1 VTGQTAQAHPPSPA
15 RRTGSRRSRR
25 LVRVGC
31 IPATLLLTACL
42 LPLFNL
48 VTLQRA
54 PLWVSNPREYLANQ
68 WMLRTLIMLAV
79 IQLLGTWGLGL
90 ATASSGTVAAR
101 GQGSWLRPRLQI
113 ARRRTLVFALAL
125 ALVRL
130 ILLLVIALAVVWNYV
145 PLFGVRLDWFDLSD
159 LWKAFKVFPIWV
171 AGALVSGLLYWIV
184 GPFLRL
190 WYSSALGALAATWS
204 KQRQEQVW
212 LAFSARL
219 GAGLAGV
226 LALLWGG
233 ALITLIILSIFDP
246 HYSTQSVYPDLFP
259 HQPHYIAQII
269 GAALVILIWVTLCTT
284 GQLVLPEVFIW
295 QAKRRLAARED

>member
-1 VTGQTAQAHPPSPA
+1 
-15 RRTGSRRSRR
+15 

-31 IPATLLLTACL
+31 IPATLLLTL
-42 LPLFNL
+42 VFLPFFNL
-48 VTLQRA
+48 ITLQRA
-54 PLWVSNPREYLANQ
+54 PFWVTNPREYLADQ
-68 WMLRTLIMLAV
+68 WMLRTLIILAA

-101 GQGSWLRPRLQI
+101 GQGGWLRPRLQV
-113 ARRRTLVFALAL
+113 ARRRMFVFALAL

-130 ILLLVIALAVVWNYV
+130 ILLLGIVLAVVWSYV
-145 PLFGVRLDWFDLSD
+145 HLFGVRLDWADLSD
-159 LWKAFKVFPIWV
+159 LRRAFRACPIWV
-171 AGALVSGLLYWIV
+171 AGALVFGPLYWIV

-212 LAFSARL
+212 LALSARL

-246 HYSTQSVYPDLFP
+246 HYSSQSVYPKLFP
-259 HQPHYIAQII
+259 RQPHYIAQLV
-269 GAALVILIWVTLCTT
+269 GAALGVLFWVILCTT

-295 QAKRRLAARED
+295 QAERQLAARED